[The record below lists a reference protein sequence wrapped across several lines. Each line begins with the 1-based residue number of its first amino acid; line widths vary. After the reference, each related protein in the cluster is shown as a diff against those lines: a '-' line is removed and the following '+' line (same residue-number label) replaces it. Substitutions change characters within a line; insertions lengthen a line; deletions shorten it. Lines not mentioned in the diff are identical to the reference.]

1 MCMNNKQTKIENA
14 ASIVVVRYDNK
25 YPMVLMGKR
34 NANSSFMPDKYVF
47 PGGKVDLDDL
57 KINLANE
64 INVTCRANL
73 DYASNPK
80 LVNGLCAASIREL
93 FEETGHILGIK
104 GKWDETA
111 PDNWREFLKSG
122 YRPDAAGLRFIF
134 RAVTP
139 PGYKRRFDTR
149 FFLVNA
155 EWLATDLSYFF
166 TFSDELLDLRWIRLE
181 RATDFD
187 IPFITSLV
195 LNEVENISSGNSNR
209 TQIPYFKDNDENLEY
224 LKRKKN
230 IEN

>member
-1 MCMNNKQTKIENA
+1 MNNKQTKIENA
-14 ASIVVVRYDNK
+14 ASTIVVRYDNK
-25 YPMVLMGKR
+25 YPKVLMGRR
-34 NANSSFMPDKYVF
+34 NARSSFMPDKYVF
-47 PGGKVDLDDL
+47 PGGKIDLDDS

-64 INVTCRANL
+64 INGNCRANL

-80 LVNGLCAASIREL
+80 LVNALCAAAIREL
-93 FEETGHILGIK
+93 FEETGHILGTQ

-122 YRPDAAGLRFIF
+122 YLPDAAGLRFIF

-155 EWLATDLSYFF
+155 EWLATDLNYFSP
-166 TFSDELLDLRWIRLE
+166 FSNELLDLRWIRLDH
-181 RATDFD
+181 APDLD
-187 IPFITSLV
+187 IPFITSLI
-195 LNEVENISSGNSNR
+195 LNEVENISIGNSNGI
-209 TQIPYFKDNDENLEY
+209 QIPYFKNNDENLEY

-230 IEN
+230 IKN

>member
-1 MCMNNKQTKIENA
+1 MNNKQTKIENA
-14 ASIVVVRYDNK
+14 ASIIVVRYDNK

-64 INVTCRANL
+64 INVTCRAKL

-80 LVNGLCAASIREL
+80 LVNALCAASIREL
-93 FEETGHILGIK
+93 FEETGHILGTK

-139 PGYKRRFDTR
+139 PEYKRRFDTR

-155 EWLATDLSYFF
+155 KWLVTDLSYFS
-166 TFSDELLDLRWIRLE
+166 TLSEELVDLQWIRLD
-181 RATDFD
+181 RATDLNM
-187 IPFITSLV
+187 PFITQLV
-195 LNEVENISSGNSNR
+195 LNEVENILIGNNNN
-209 TQIPYFKDNDENLEY
+209 TQIPYFKNDDENLEY
-224 LKRKKN
+224 NKNGNHRKN
-230 IEN
+230 R